1 MRSLIF
7 ILFIFASGALL
18 AQETQLVKRMK
29 EFHQVLISREGE
41 LDDYIHKKLSY
52 GHSNGW
58 IETAAELKNN
68 LSNGYMKY
76 YSFREDSI
84 TVQSDKKVAQVR
96 FIGEIDVTRGTTRAT
111 YRLRILEVWVK
122 KGKDWFLFARQA
134 VRA

>member
-1 MRSLIF
+1 MRSLLF
-7 ILFIFASGALL
+7 ILFSFASGALI
-18 AQETQLVKRMK
+18 AQDVQVVKRMK

-41 LDDYIHKKLSY
+41 LDDYIHKQLSY

-58 IETAAELKNN
+58 IETATELKNN
-68 LSNGYMKY
+68 LESGYMKY

-96 FIGEIDVTRGTTRAT
+96 FVGEIDVSRGTTRAT
-111 YRLRILEVWVK
+111 YRLRILEIWIK

-134 VRA
+134 LRA

>member
-1 MRSLIF
+1 MRVYLF
-7 ILFIFASGALL
+7 ILFFFAPGVLH
-18 AQETQLVKRMK
+18 AQDAQVVKRMK
-29 EFHQVLISREGE
+29 EFHQLLISREGE
-41 LDDYIHKKLSY
+41 LDDYIHRKLSY

-76 YSFREDSI
+76 YSFREDSMTI
-84 TVQSDKKVAQVR
+84 QSDNKVAHVR
-96 FIGEIDVTRGTTRAT
+96 FIGEIDVSRDTNRAT

-122 KGKDWFLFARQA
+122 KGKGWILFARQA